1 VEEIVTIAR
10 QNNLVLPT
18 VYQGHYS
25 AVSRKLENDLFPI
38 LRKYNMVF
46 YAYSPQAGGFLAKTK
61 TQLVESSIEGRWDAS
76 TSAGQLFRSLYSRKA
91 LLEALDIWGQI
102 SAEANISRAELA
114 YRWVMFHS
122 LLGQGDAIVFSA
134 SSQQQFELTLTGINR
149 GPLPLSVAERIDRVW
164 ELVKDEAPLDH
175 FNREL

>member
-1 VEEIVTIAR
+1 VEEVVTVA
-10 QNNLVLPT
+10 QENNLILPT

-38 LRKYNMVF
+38 LRKYNMAF

-61 TQLVESSIEGRWDAS
+61 AQLVDSSIEGRWDAS
-76 TSAGQLFRSLYSRKA
+76 SSAGQLFRSLYSRKA

-102 SAEANISRAELA
+102 SAEADIPRAELA
-114 YRWVMFHS
+114 YRWIMFHS
-122 LLGQGDAIVFSA
+122 LLGPGDAIIFSA
-134 SSQQQFELTLTGINR
+134 SSQQQFELTLTGISR
-149 GPLPLSVAERIDRVW
+149 GPLPLSVAERVEKVW
-164 ELVKDEAPLDH
+164 ELVKEETPLDH